1 MYDSLP
7 YYYDAIHQQL
17 TDDIPLLVEIA
28 QQQNGPILELGC
40 GTGRLLV
47 PLAETKLPLTGLDN
61 ADAMLAVAEPR
72 ITALKNVELVSADMT
87 QFSLN
92 KQFALCIISYNT
104 LTHLNT
110 SQIVSTLKCIKK
122 HLSADGLLLIDTIN
136 PFMLAAIDDQDSF
149 EPEAAFNDPQSSAP
163 ILQSARYQ
171 ADHANQAVSIEWL
184 YENQDSG
191 ESVSA
196 ETTHN
201 YHYPHLLQMLL
212 NEQGYS
218 IETIYGDYDKTPFD
232 EESDR
237 LIISARL

>member
-47 PLAETKLPLTGLDN
+47 PLAETNLPLTGLDN
-61 ADAMLAVAEPR
+61 ADAMLAVAQPR
-72 ITALKNVELVSADMT
+72 IESFDNVELVSADMT

-92 KQFALCIISYNT
+92 KQLGLCIISYNT

-110 SQIVSTLKCIKK
+110 SQIVSTLKCIKH

-149 EPEAAFNDPQSSAP
+149 EPEAEFNDPQSGAP

-171 ADHANQAVSIEWL
+171 TDHANQAVTIEWL

-212 NEQGYS
+212 NEQSYS